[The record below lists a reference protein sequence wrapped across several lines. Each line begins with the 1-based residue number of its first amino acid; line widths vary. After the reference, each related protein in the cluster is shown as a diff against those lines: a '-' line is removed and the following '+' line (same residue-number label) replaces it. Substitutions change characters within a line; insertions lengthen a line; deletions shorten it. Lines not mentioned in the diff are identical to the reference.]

1 MKPEYTG
8 VEPDEETVAAVVSAA
23 VIEILSRRRVV
34 ETKVA
39 QDSVAWRF
47 SGRWW
52 NQPIA
57 IGRRRPN
64 RF

>member
-1 MKPEYTG
+1 METFN
-8 VEPDEETVAAVVSAA
+8 DQLAEEEVVAIVSAA
-23 VIEILSRRRVV
+23 VTELIASRRRV
-34 ETKVA
+34 ESELE
-39 QDSVAWRF
+39 QDSTTWRF

-57 IGRRRPN
+57 IGRKRPS